1 MSYARG
7 TEHYNLP
14 QTVGTDK
21 RDWFDTNTAFENV
34 DADLYSAKQTA
45 DNAASDIS
53 SLTTRVGTAEG
64 DISSLSTRVGT
75 AEGDISAL
83 QGSVTGLGNDLAD
96 VKADLRDAICSVVE
110 PDATADYA
118 HAVDSYF
125 WYNDTLY
132 ITTVAIAVGDTIVP
146 NTNCNTTNV
155 TTEIIKALTQSS
167 SEIDDSTTAA
177 DKTWSSSK
185 ISGEIGDLSQLQTT
199 DKSDVVSAV
208 NEVITNLA
216 KTSYNNYGSQTEVTA
231 TTEETAVTLTS
242 DCYITCTNGGTA
254 ILLSA
259 GSNTP
264 KVAISETVFAR
275 KGMRIYKTS
284 STTGNVYITTLVS

>member
-21 RDWFDTNTAFENV
+21 RDWFDTNKPFEDI

-45 DNAASDIS
+45 DSAASDIA
-53 SLTTRVGTAEG
+53 SLTTRVGTVEG
-64 DISSLSTRVGT
+64 DISALSTRVGT
-75 AEGDISAL
+75 AEGNISAL

-146 NTNCNTTNV
+146 NTNCNTTNI
-155 TTEIIKALTQSS
+155 T
-167 SEIDDSTTAA
+167 SEIV
-177 DKTWSSSK
+177 KTLNN
-185 ISGEIGDLSQLQTT
+185 IGDLSQLTTNNKNSAVEAINEINTITRTVLHAPTTAEPYTIVKTDYVAEGHKLPSFAIDT
-199 DKSDVVSAV
+199 DKCIKCGVCIG
-208 NEVITNLA
+208 NC
-216 KTSYNNYGSQTEVTA
+216 KF
-231 TTEETAVTLTS
+231 
-242 DCYITCTNGGTA
+242 
-254 ILLSA
+254 
-259 GSNTP
+259 
-264 KVAISETVFAR
+264 KAIS
-275 KGMRIYKTS
+275 KQ
-284 STTGNVYITTLVS
+284 